1 MRSELTE
8 EFENPAAWREEK
20 AAVHRADPRN
30 RGAVEILRHLAATAD
45 DVPLALM
52 CEYRAVFL
60 RWDTSEVVR
69 LINETLRAVGFR
81 AYPVDATAFVREF
94 IELVNRDRRQFETF
108 RPRVVTTL
116 D

>member
-8 EFENPAAWREEK
+8 EFENTAAWREEK
-20 AAVHRADPRN
+20 AAVQGPTHAT
-30 RGAVEILRHLAATAD
+30 GGHLRHLAATAD

-52 CEYRAVFL
+52 SEYRAVFL

-81 AYPVDATAFVREF
+81 TYPVDATAFVREF

>member
-1 MRSELTE
+1 MS
-8 EFENPAAWREEK
+8 
-20 AAVHRADPRN
+20 
-30 RGAVEILRHLAATAD
+30 
-45 DVPLALM
+45 
-52 CEYRAVFL
+52 EYRAVFL

-69 LINETLRAVGFR
+69 LINGALRAVGFR
-81 AYPVDATAFVREF
+81 TYPVDATAFVREF

>member
-1 MRSELTE
+1 VRLIYIDVSRKAPTKGSENRKPCVLLTVTEDAMRSELTE
-8 EFENPAAWREEK
+8 EFENTAAWREEK
-20 AAVHRADPRN
+20 AAVQRADPRN

-52 CEYRAVFL
+52 SEYRAVFL

-81 AYPVDATAFVREF
+81 T
-94 IELVNRDRRQFETF
+94 
-108 RPRVVTTL
+108 
-116 D
+116 